1 MKVTTRRRYSLDFK
15 LSVVQKSI
23 NSPDTVKSLAKQL
36 GIHPAI
42 LSRWRT
48 KLTRPDSSPEQHV
61 ENQGPEKSYQ
71 ALEKENRRL
80 KKELERARLEAEI
93 LKKAQSYFA
102 TKLK

>member
-1 MKVTTRRRYSLDFK
+1 MRVTTRSRYSIDFK
-15 LSVVQKSI
+15 ISVVEKSI
-23 NSPDTVKSLAKQL
+23 KSPDTVKSLAKQL
-36 GIHPAI
+36 GIHPDI

-48 KLTRPDSSPEQHV
+48 QLTRPTKPTEQCV
-61 ENQGPEKSYQ
+61 KNQGPEKSYQ

>member
-1 MKVTTRRRYSLDFK
+1 MKVLTKRHYSVDFK

-23 NSPDTVKSLAKQL
+23 SSPDTVKSLAKQL
-36 GIHPAI
+36 GIHPSM

-48 KLTRPDSSPEQHV
+48 ELTRPHASTETSVKNE
-61 ENQGPEKSYQ
+61 GPEKSYQ
-71 ALEKENRRL
+71 SLEKENRRL
-80 KKELERARLEAEI
+80 KKELERAKLEAEI